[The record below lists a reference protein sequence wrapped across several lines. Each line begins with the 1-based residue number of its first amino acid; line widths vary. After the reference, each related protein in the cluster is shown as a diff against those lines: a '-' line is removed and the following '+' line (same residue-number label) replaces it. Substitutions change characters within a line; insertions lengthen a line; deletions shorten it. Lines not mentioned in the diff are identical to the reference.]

1 MINDDSHNHIIS
13 NVDGLQTA
21 LDAKAPLA
29 NPTFT
34 TSATISHL
42 TPTLYF
48 DETDAVAPAANTSTW
63 RLRSANSVFQF
74 TNSANTTANVLT
86 LSQAGD
92 LVADGNITAFSDAR
106 LKENVVT
113 IDSALNKVSQMRGI
127 YYNRIGDETKTRNVG
142 VIAQEIE
149 KVLPEVVHTR
159 EDDIKSVAY
168 GNIVGILIEAIK
180 ELSEEVKTLRSK
192 IDV

>member
-42 TPTLYF
+42 TPSLYF

-74 TNSANTTANVLT
+74 TNSANTPANVLT